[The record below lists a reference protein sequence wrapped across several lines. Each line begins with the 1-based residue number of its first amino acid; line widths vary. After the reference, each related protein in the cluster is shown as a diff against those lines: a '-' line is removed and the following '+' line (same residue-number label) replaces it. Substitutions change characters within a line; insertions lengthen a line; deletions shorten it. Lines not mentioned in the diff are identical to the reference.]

1 MRNRISRHFQN
12 APLSNFV
19 ASKLCRFETAS
30 LPKCVFQITPL
41 QKITRKLTLIIICEN
56 ARITVIVAGS
66 GDMLAPE
73 DGCNN
78 YSGLRG
84 GPRLATSPK
93 GIALVA
99 THRLEGVA
107 NARAYPKVQKSK
119 SFIYLAPNIGDIQI
133 NTKMILLS

>member
-19 ASKLCRFETAS
+19 ASKFVALKLQNAL
-30 LPKCVFQITPL
+30 LPNHATS
-41 QKITRKLTLIIICEN
+41 KITRKLTLIYVN
-56 ARITVIVAGS
+56 TVIVAGS
-66 GDMLAPE
+66 GDMRRSAPE

-93 GIALVA
+93 GIAMVIA
-99 THRLEGVA
+99 HRKHTA
-107 NARAYPKVQKSK
+107 
-119 SFIYLAPNIGDIQI
+119 
-133 NTKMILLS
+133 